1 MGEAEEEMTPEGAT
15 KRFFGLKSIDKGEK
29 LG

>member
-1 MGEAEEEMTPEGAT
+1 MGEAEEEMTPEGGDEAI
-15 KRFFGLKSIDKGEK
+15 FWPKSIDKGEK